1 MKTIF
6 ALIFSLIV
14 ASVVLLTACNS
25 DNAQKSI
32 KTSHIGVLLFGDS
45 RIPQSQGLIDGL
57 KDFGL
62 VQGKNLEV
70 TILNAKND
78 KSKLVP
84 MVEQLI
90 NSKPDILVAGGGL
103 EAEAIKSNT
112 HKQQIPTMVL
122 YINAII
128 ERGFINDRRAP
139 GWEVTGVDN
148 LNFELSGKRVA
159 LVHDL
164 IPSVKKILI
173 LYYPDIKPSALGV
186 KEAQEQAGKLGI
198 TIDARAVNSRAEMK
212 SVMEGLKPNEVDAML
227 TVPTAPIDN
236 AMKEIILPA
245 VQRLSL
251 PLFTH
256 SRKMAQ
262 AGALASYGAPFY
274 DLGKQAARLADK
286 ILKGSNAST
295 IPFETPITFQFSVNA
310 ATLQQLKIQP
320 SDLASSQINEY
331 IR

>member
-1 MKTIF
+1 MKAIYT
-6 ALIFSLIV
+6 LIL
-14 ASVVLLTACNS
+14 ASAVLLTAC
-25 DNAQKSI
+25 DAYNAQNTNKAS
-32 KTSHIGVLLFGDS
+32 KTKHIGVLLFGDS

-57 KDFGL
+57 KVYGL
-62 VQGKNLEV
+62 DEGKNLKV
-70 TILNAKND
+70 TLLNAKND
-78 KSKLVP
+78 KSKLAP
-84 MVEQLI
+84 MVEQLV
-90 NSKPDILVAGGGL
+90 SGQPDILIAGGGL

-112 HKQQIPTMVL
+112 HKQQTPTVVL

-128 ERGFINDRRAP
+128 QRHFINDRRAP

-148 LNFELSGKRVA
+148 LNFELSGKRVE
-159 LVHDL
+159 LLHDL

-186 KEAQEQAGKLGI
+186 KAAQEQAAKLGI
-198 TIDARAVNSRAEMK
+198 TVDARAVTSRAEINK
-212 SVMEGLKPNEVDAML
+212 VMAALKPNEVDAML

-251 PLFTH
+251 PLITH

-286 ILKGSNAST
+286 IVKGSKASS
-295 IPFETPITFQFSVNA
+295 IPFETPITFQFSVNE
-310 ATLQQLKIQP
+310 ATLKRLNIHL
-320 SDLASSQINEY
+320 SDLAASQINEY
-331 IR
+331 IH